1 MTCDVLV
8 FNIRR
13 VNNATTHAMHKVT
26 NSRDSP
32 SSKSHVLPPWTAAVA
47 AAAPFPFP
55 TLSSSAASIVPDRT
69 RMRPFSPGGSLL
81 RIPPD
86 TTKERSEDTRPFPF
100 VISISNPTL
109 ARSFTWSRPA
119 FEHPASSNL
128 GGAPKKAFCI
138 FGSGTSSSTSPTVGR
153 LTTDRRTEQKA
164 AKF

>member
-13 VNNATTHAMHKVT
+13 VNNATTHATHKVT
-26 NSRDSP
+26 NSDDSP
-32 SSKSHVLPPWTAAVA
+32 SSKSHVLPPCTAP
-47 AAAPFPFP
+47 AAPFPFP

-100 VISISNPTL
+100 VISIS
-109 ARSFTWSRPA
+109 
-119 FEHPASSNL
+119 
-128 GGAPKKAFCI
+128 
-138 FGSGTSSSTSPTVGR
+138 
-153 LTTDRRTEQKA
+153 
-164 AKF
+164 